1 MGREERGI
9 RSRGHSGRSA
19 RVLSI
24 CVIVPAAGSGSRL
37 GSADPKAL
45 VRLNGKSLLARSLE
59 AIISSGVASSIVVA
73 APEEFLTRA
82 RSEID
87 IISESGLKDSEA
99 SISGIRITVVAGGD
113 DRIESVQSALK
124 YAGDAD
130 IVLVHDAARALTP
143 SDVFRRVA
151 AAVRAGAE
159 AVVPVLPMTDTVRR
173 AQSRPAV
180 SLDDRPTAADVPPV
194 PLPRPDSNG
203 RQSVVESGA
212 DSDPEFPTV
221 GVLHGDLDR
230 SRLRRVQTPQ
240 GFAAATL
247 RRAHEKYDH
256 DQATS
261 WPGGLGATDDAGL
274 VERLGVDIVA
284 VDGDEEALKITYPLD
299 LVLGEHIAKQR
310 DGTARDTKQRDGTAD
325 DSMRDATSE
334 SGQRR

>member
-1 MGREERGI
+1 M
-9 RSRGHSGRSA
+9 
-19 RVLSI
+19 
-24 CVIVPAAGSGSRL
+24 